1 MSLVIF
7 LVIFIMLWLLIEIIA
22 IVMKLTGL
30 ELSKARFQII
40 SILTHTGFTSRE
52 SELIVQQPTR
62 RKIASILMVVSY
74 VAQITLITL
83 LFDVLNNATKDLL
96 SISIA
101 LTVVLVIIII
111 ATQVDSL
118 SRRFDRFAERL
129 LKNKIKKINS
139 NNRIDQLLNLSPEF
153 SIYELIVDTDSFI
166 CRKTLRE
173 LHLKEHFIQ
182 VLKIDRGSEMIDFPL
197 ADMQILAG
205 DRMIVYGKIEA
216 LTNLIMNGKEA

>member
-1 MSLVIF
+1 
-7 LVIFIMLWLLIEIIA
+7 MLWLLIEIIA

-52 SELIVQQPTR
+52 SELIVQHPTR

-83 LFDVLNNATKDLL
+83 LFDVLNNATKSLL
-96 SISIA
+96 SISIV
-101 LTVVLVIIII
+101 LSVVLVLILIS
-111 ATQVDSL
+111 TQVESF
-118 SRRFDRFAERL
+118 SRGFDRFAERL
-129 LKNKIKKINS
+129 LKNKIKKINT

-182 VLKIDRGSEMIDFPL
+182 VLKIDRGSEVIDFPL